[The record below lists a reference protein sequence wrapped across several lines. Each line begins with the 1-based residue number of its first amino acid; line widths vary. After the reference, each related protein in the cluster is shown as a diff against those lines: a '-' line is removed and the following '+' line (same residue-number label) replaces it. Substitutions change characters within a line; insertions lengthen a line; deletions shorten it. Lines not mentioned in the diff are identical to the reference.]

1 MQGGAL
7 RWPQTPSG
15 EYVLAGQLPGEVLA
29 AGDSRVHAEALC
41 ALDWAAEGANVPSA

>member
-15 EYVLAGQLPGEVLA
+15 DYVLAGQLPGEVLA
-29 AGDSRVHAEALC
+29 AGDPRAHAEALR
-41 ALDWAAEGANVPSA
+41 ALDWAGEGADLPSA